1 MRQWLDQRG
10 MHGEHQAE
18 QVGET
23 DTTRPRDE
31 AQQMA
36 VAIEALWTAVL
47 NDLKSR
53 LVMPV

>member
-10 MHGEHQAE
+10 MHGEHRVE

-23 DTTRPRDE
+23 DTMRLRDE
-31 AQQMA
+31 AEQMP
-36 VAIEALWTAVL
+36 VAIEAPGTAVL